1 MMLLVGAIYSN
12 AVANVIETLV
22 SLVDLNVEAKT
33 VAIVDYKNAFI
44 WALLQISNS

>member
-22 SLVDLNVEAKT
+22 SLVGLNVEAKT
-33 VAIVDYKNAFI
+33 ATKMHLFE
-44 WALLQISNS
+44 LCCRS